1 MGKKI
6 TKGMNLGRFVI
17 FRQIN
22 REIKQNQ
29 TKHDKSPKKK
39 EKLNIP
45 PPPPNIQHT
54 CKKNIRRC
62 ISWERVGGSNGTGAD
77 TCRSV
82 KKKFT
87 NELMFLLVHTHC
99 VQ

>member
-1 MGKKI
+1 
-6 TKGMNLGRFVI
+6 MNLGRFVI

-45 PPPPNIQHT
+45 PPQISNIHVKRT
-54 CKKNIRRC
+54 SDVAFLGKESVDPMAR
-62 ISWERVGGSNGTGAD
+62 ERI
-77 TCRSV
+77 
-82 KKKFT
+82 
-87 NELMFLLVHTHC
+87 LV
-99 VQ
+99 VP

>member
-45 PPPPNIQHT
+45 PPPPKYPT
-54 CKKNIRRC
+54 Y
-62 ISWERVGGSNGTGAD
+62 
-77 TCRSV
+77 
-82 KKKFT
+82 
-87 NELMFLLVHTHC
+87 M
-99 VQ
+99 

>member
-1 MGKKI
+1 MEKKI

-29 TKHDKSPKKK
+29 TTCKHDKSPKKK

-45 PPPPNIQHT
+45 PPPQYPT
-54 CKKNIRRC
+54 Y
-62 ISWERVGGSNGTGAD
+62 
-77 TCRSV
+77 
-82 KKKFT
+82 
-87 NELMFLLVHTHC
+87 M
-99 VQ
+99 